1 MKSKTGKV
9 LMSLL
14 AVILMVCFMPKMT
27 AFAASTITGNV
38 GGFTVTG
45 TISRNSTSATAST
58 SFALPS
64 NWCSAKATLYYQY
77 AGVIYYTE
85 ATDSTTQSGGVSATA
100 TAHINN
106 AAVSVLGAK
115 GTHSLSYS
123 GYTWNDVSTS
133 GSNPGN
139 AVRPY

>member
-1 MKSKTGKV
+1 MKSKAGKV
-9 LMSLL
+9 FMSLL
-14 AVILMVCFMPKMT
+14 AVVLMVCFMPKMT
-27 AFAASTITGNV
+27 AFAASTVTGDV

-45 TISRNSTSATAST
+45 TISRNSTSATANT

-64 NWCSAKATLYYQY
+64 NWCSAKATVYYQH

-100 TAHINN
+100 TAHITT
-106 AAVSVLGAK
+106 AVSVLGAK

-123 GYTWNDVSTS
+123 GYTWTDVSTS
-133 GSNPGN
+133 GSNPSN
-139 AVRPY
+139 AVRP